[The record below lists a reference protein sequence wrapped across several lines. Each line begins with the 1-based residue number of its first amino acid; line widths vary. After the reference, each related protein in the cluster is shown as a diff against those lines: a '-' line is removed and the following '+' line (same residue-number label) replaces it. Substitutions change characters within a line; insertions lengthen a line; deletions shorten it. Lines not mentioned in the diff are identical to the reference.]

1 MKRLGEEVEL
11 GSSARLRGQGDHR
24 ASGMQEGEGIAVSD
38 LTGKSPRR
46 TSAVPAAPQS
56 PSPDTTEQKLSP
68 APPSLLWKCQGT
80 NPVHMFL
87 PESQGCTRKHSDVTG
102 SERRSV

>member
-46 TSAVPAAPQS
+46 TSSVPVAPQS

-80 NPVHMFL
+80 NPAPHGFPRVLGLH
-87 PESQGCTRKHSDVTG
+87 QKAQ
-102 SERRSV
+102 